1 MTNIKLNGGADLIVQ
16 GSNTP
21 LTLRFREDV
30 SSSQYMEVHLSHLG
44 EELKHWS
51 VEDLTI
57 NENIAEAPLLQEET
71 LSFPCG
77 ICEIEVKWIDENG
90 KLRFGRKI
98 RDSVVHRNDRTI
110 VGE

>member
-1 MTNIKLNGGADLIVQ
+1 MIIQ

-21 LTLRFREDV
+21 LMLRFKDDASNY
-30 SSSQYMEVHLSHLG
+30 SSIEVHLTHLG

-51 VEDLTI
+51 VEDLVI
-57 NENIAEAPLLQEET
+57 NGNLVEAPLFQEDT

-77 ICEIEVKWIDENG
+77 ICEIEVKWIDQNG
-90 KLRFGRKI
+90 KLRFGKKI
-98 RDSVVHRNDRTI
+98 RDSVILRNDRTI

>member
-1 MTNIKLNGGADLIVQ
+1 MIIQ

-21 LTLRFREDV
+21 LTLRFKEDV
-30 SSSQYMEVHLSHLG
+30 SNCQFIEVHLSHLG

-51 VEDLTI
+51 IEDLVI
-57 NENIAEAPLLQEET
+57 NENIAEAPLFQEET

-77 ICEIEVKWIDENG
+77 ICEIEVKWMDQNG
-90 KLRFGRKI
+90 KLRFGRTI
-98 RDSVVHRNDRTI
+98 RDSVTHRSDRTV

>member
-1 MTNIKLNGGADLIVQ
+1 MIIQ

-21 LTLRFREDV
+21 LTLRFKEDV
-30 SSSQYMEVHLSHLG
+30 SNYQYIEVHLSHLC

-51 VEDLTI
+51 LEDLTI
-57 NENIAEAPLLQEET
+57 DGNVVEAPLLQEET

-77 ICEIEVKWIDENG
+77 ICEIEVKWMDQDG
-90 KLRFGRKI
+90 QMKFGRRI
-98 RDSVVHRNDRTI
+98 RDSVVRRNDKTV

>member
-1 MTNIKLNGGADLIVQ
+1 MIIQ

-21 LTLRFREDV
+21 LMLRFKDDASNY
-30 SSSQYMEVHLSHLG
+30 SSIEVHLTHLG

-51 VEDLTI
+51 IADLTI
-57 NENIAEAPLLQEET
+57 NENLVEAPLSQEET

-77 ICEIEVKWIDENG
+77 ICEIEVKWVDQED

-98 RDSVVHRNDRTI
+98 RDSVVLRRDRTI

>member
-1 MTNIKLNGGADLIVQ
+1 MIIQ

-21 LTLRFREDV
+21 LTLRFKEDV
-30 SSSQYMEVHLSHLG
+30 SNCQFIEVHLSHLG

-51 VEDLTI
+51 MGDLI
-57 NENIAEAPLLQEET
+57 IDENVAEAPLLQEET

-77 ICEIEVKWIDENG
+77 ICEIEVKWMDQDG
-90 KLRFGRKI
+90 KLRFGRTI
-98 RDSVVHRNDRTI
+98 RDSVAHRSDRTV